1 MRASKIPTKTSKL
14 EKQAAVSLTY
24 GELNNV
30 IEALLFASS
39 VNVCADWG
47 YDQCEKFLDLAI
59 TLKNK
64 LPKSVLSLKNVVY
77 YDDDSLQE
85 SWTQKL
91 QQNFNV
97 DTFNIKSL
105 SDDV

>member
-1 MRASKIPTKTSKL
+1 MRASNTTKRLVK
-14 EKQAAVSLTY
+14 EKEQASVSLTY
-24 GELNNV
+24 SELNNV

-59 TLKNK
+59 NLKGK
-64 LPKSVLSLKNVVY
+64 LPKSRLSLKNVVY
-77 YDDDSLQE
+77 YEDDNLQE

-97 DTFNIKSL
+97 DTFNIKTL
-105 SDDV
+105 NDDV

>member
-1 MRASKIPTKTSKL
+1 MRASKNTKKTVK
-14 EKQAAVSLTY
+14 ETKQASVSLTY
-24 GELNNV
+24 SELNNV

-47 YDQCEKFLDLAI
+47 YEQCEKFLDLAI
-59 TLKNK
+59 NLKGK
-64 LPKSVLSLKNVVY
+64 LPKSHLSLKNVVY
-77 YDDDSLQE
+77 YDDDNLQE

-97 DTFNIKSL
+97 NTFNIKTL
-105 SDDV
+105 NEDV

>member
-1 MRASKIPTKTSKL
+1 MKVSKNTKRVVK
-14 EKQAAVSLTY
+14 EQKQASVSLTY
-24 GELNNV
+24 SELNNV

-59 TLKNK
+59 NLKDK
-64 LPKSVLSLKNVVY
+64 LPKSRLSLKNVVY
-77 YDDDSLQE
+77 YEDDNFQE

-97 DTFNIKSL
+97 NTFNIKNL
-105 SDDV
+105 NEDV